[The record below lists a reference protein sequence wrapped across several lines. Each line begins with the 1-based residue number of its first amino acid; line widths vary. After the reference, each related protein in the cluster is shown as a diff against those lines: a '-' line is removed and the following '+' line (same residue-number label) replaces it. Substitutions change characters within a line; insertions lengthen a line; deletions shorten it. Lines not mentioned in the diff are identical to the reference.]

1 MQPPES
7 LTHEKQIVIL
17 LPSHVDAAADREKV
31 QSLRQA
37 KSINVTDTT
46 VFLSQWTLKTAQQMA
61 D

>member
-46 VFLSQWTLKTAQQMA
+46 VFLSQ
-61 D
+61 